1 MHDRRHHWGLLTL
14 YLLGTVVLFL
24 APVGDPPGLVAQ
36 IPVDSD
42 KLAHFALLA
51 LLAVL
56 IRWNLTVP
64 KWRGTIAVLAACGY
78 AAIIELLQ
86 SLLPHR
92 TGDPYDLVA
101 GVLGAVV
108 GVGIVGPGAKVAR
121 AVERLWD
128 GTST

>member
-1 MHDRRHHWGLLTL
+1 MNDRRHHWGLLTL
-14 YLLGTVVLFL
+14 YLLGTVFLFL
-24 APVGDPPGLVAQ
+24 APVGEPPGLIAQ

-42 KLAHFALLA
+42 KVAHFALLA

-56 IRWNLTVP
+56 IRWNLTAP
-64 KWRGTIAVLAACGY
+64 KWRGTIAVIAACGY
-78 AAIIELLQ
+78 AVIIELLQ
-86 SLLPHR
+86 SVLPHR

>member
-1 MHDRRHHWGLLTL
+1 MTL
-14 YLLGTVVLFL
+14 YLLGTVFLFL
-24 APVGDPPGLVAQ
+24 APVGEPPGLIAQ

-42 KLAHFALLA
+42 KVAHFALLA

-56 IRWNLTVP
+56 IRWNLTAP
-64 KWRGTIAVLAACGY
+64 KWRGTIAVIAACGY

-86 SLLPHR
+86 LVLPYR
-92 TGDPYDLVA
+92 TGDPYDLGA
-101 GVLGAVV
+101 GVLGAIV
-108 GVGIVGPGAKVAR
+108 GVGIVGLGAKVAR

>member
-1 MHDRRHHWGLLTL
+1 MTL

-24 APVGDPPGLVAQ
+24 APVGEPPGLVAQ

-42 KLAHFALLA
+42 KVAHFILVA

-56 IRWNLTVP
+56 IRWNLADS
-64 KWRGTIAVLAACGY
+64 KWRGTIAVLVACGY

-86 SLLPHR
+86 SALPHR

-101 GVLGAVV
+101 GALGAVV
-108 GVGIVGPGAKVAR
+108 GVGIVGPGAKLAR

-128 GTST
+128 GT